1 MEYLNNNQNGIVKYK
16 SFVNSTSIRDSLYH
30 KDIEL
35 FELEQSKYYSY
46 SDFLS
51 NFIEWLDANM
61 KLTQEYSKY
70 LEKMINDLYR
80 YDGLSSYMYCTY
92 YLMIDFY
99 LCKSKYKTNKISQ
112 NFVSFE
118 SNNFKKKSSIGLDYI
133 QNLNC
138 SIWMHSKGKICM
150 RVSHDIEHKEYTI
163 SQVNMILA
171 NISEISIEIIKS
183 PKENNE
189 DNDNYYIPVS
199 DLIMIQDE
207 VFDTT
212 QNKEFFEI
220 NGVWYRN
227 IFKPSRLLQLNQQPK
242 KVPYSIFNLIAHL
255 VNYDVDRLF
264 VFLNWLAAFFQTLK
278 KSQVAILFKGKQGA
292 GKGTLFKIIEELF
305 GKIYCKQ
312 INGDSLKSNYLGAFL
327 ENTLFLNF
335 DEISYKTIGKGSF
348 NSLLKAIITNEVVT
362 AEKKGI
368 NMVKPTEVFAQTI
381 LFSNVDN
388 PVEIESSDRRF
399 TVFTTSGNIKDTN
412 YFDHGS
418 FDNFEQAMINQIE
431 DFAIYLKLY
440 NIDINQA
447 NSVYETKEKDLMINR
462 TENNLKWFVD
472 AILYNNWEYFRP
484 LQNINIALY
493 NLFMKGLAKG
503 RIYQKHLILVYLALY
518 PQDTYVQSA
527 NSLIKNIEKIAPDIF
542 GNHNLHKSNGDKY
555 YSLFLEEYP
564 EKYSR

>member
-1 MEYLNNNQNGIVKYK
+1 MEYLNNNQNDILKYK
-16 SFVNSTSIRDSLYH
+16 SFVNSNSVGNSLYH

-35 FELEQSKYYSY
+35 FEQEQYKYCSY

-61 KLTQEYSKY
+61 KLTHEYSKY
-70 LEKMINDLYR
+70 LEKLINNLYR
-80 YDGLSSYMYCTY
+80 YERLPAYMYCTY

-99 LCKSKYKTNKISQ
+99 LCKSKYNENMISQ
-112 NFVSFE
+112 NFTSFE
-118 SNNFKKKSSIGLDYI
+118 SNNFKKKSNVALDYI

-138 SIWMHSKGKICM
+138 SIWMHSKGRICM
-150 RVSHDIEHKEYTI
+150 RLSHDIEHKEYTI
-163 SQVNMILA
+163 SQANMILA
-171 NISEISIEIIKS
+171 NISETSVEIIKS
-183 PKENNE
+183 PKQNNE
-189 DNDNYYIPVS
+189 DDGNYYILIS

-212 QNKEFFEI
+212 QNKEFFEV

-227 IFKPSRLLQLNQQPK
+227 MFKPSTLLQLNQQPK

-264 VFLNWLAAFFQTLK
+264 VFLNWLATFFQTLK

-348 NSLLKAIITNEVVT
+348 NSLLKAIITNEEVT

-368 NMVKPTEVFAQTI
+368 NMAKPTEVFAQTI
-381 LFSNVDN
+381 LFSNVEN

-399 TVFTTSGNIKDTN
+399 TVFTTSDNIKNTN
-412 YFDHGS
+412 YFGHGS
-418 FDNFEQAMINQIE
+418 FENFEYAMMEQIE
-431 DFAIYLKLY
+431 DFAMYLKLY
-440 NIDINQA
+440 NTDINQA

-472 AILYNNWEYFRP
+472 AILYNDWEYFRP

-493 NLFMKGLAKG
+493 NLFMKGLTKG
-503 RIYQKHLILVYLALY
+503 RVYQKHLILVYLALY

>member
-1 MEYLNNNQNGIVKYK
+1 MEYLNNNQNDILKYK
-16 SFVNSTSIRDSLYH
+16 SFVNSNSLGNSLYH

-35 FELEQSKYYSY
+35 FEQEQYKYCSY

-61 KLTQEYSKY
+61 KLTHEYSKY
-70 LEKMINDLYR
+70 LEKLINNLYR
-80 YDGLSSYMYCTY
+80 YERLPAYMYCTY

-99 LCKSKYKTNKISQ
+99 LCKSKYNENMISQ
-112 NFVSFE
+112 NFTSFE
-118 SNNFKKKSSIGLDYI
+118 SNNFKKKSNIALDYI
-133 QNLNC
+133 QSLNC

-150 RVSHDIEHKEYTI
+150 RLSHDIEHKEYTI
-163 SQVNMILA
+163 SQANMILA
-171 NISEISIEIIKS
+171 NISETSVEIIKS
-183 PKENNE
+183 PKQNNE
-189 DNDNYYIPVS
+189 DDGNYYILIS

-212 QNKEFFEI
+212 QNKEFFEV

-227 IFKPSRLLQLNQQPK
+227 MFKPSTLLQLNQQPK

-264 VFLNWLAAFFQTLK
+264 VFLNWLATFFKTLK

-335 DEISYKTIGKGSF
+335 DEISYKTIGKRSF
-348 NSLLKAIITNEVVT
+348 NSLLKAIITNEEVT

-381 LFSNVDN
+381 LFSNVEN
-388 PVEIESSDRRF
+388 PVEIEPSDRRF
-399 TVFTTSGNIKDTN
+399 IVFTTSDNIKNTN
-412 YFDHGS
+412 YFGHSS
-418 FDNFEQAMINQIE
+418 FENFEQAMMEQIE
-431 DFAIYLKLY
+431 DFAMYLKLY
-440 NIDINQA
+440 NINIDKA

-472 AILYNNWEYFRP
+472 AILYNDWEYFRP
-484 LQNINIALY
+484 LQNKNFALY

-503 RIYQKHLILVYLALY
+503 RVYQKHLILVYLALY
-518 PQDTYVQSA
+518 PQDTYVQSS
-527 NSLIKNIEKIAPDIF
+527 NVLIKNIEKIAPDIF